1 MQAAPPTPDEARR
14 VERLHSLG
22 VLDTLP
28 ADAYNHITALAS
40 AICETPI
47 ALISL
52 VDEDRQ
58 WFKSSPLQNPHNP
71 HKRWVSG

>member
-58 WFKSSPLQNPHNP
+58 WFKSRVDRKSTRLNSSHT
-71 HKRWVSG
+71 